1 MREMASSMVEGM
13 RYSNLL
19 TVHLLLKKFGNSGI
33 LEFWN
38 LGIRQFLNS
47 RIPEFAIAFF
57 PV

>member
-19 TVHLLLKKFGNSGI
+19 TVHLLLNEIK
-33 LEFWN
+33 EFWN
-38 LGIRQFLNS
+38 WGIGEFLNPP
-47 RIPEFAIAFF
+47 IPQFAIAFF